1 MFLPENIDLAQSE
14 KYTLSIRL
22 IPDGC
27 SFCIYSTADRSVF
40 HYQEKRFSKTLS
52 QIGNIEKIFFEVN
65 FFSHPFQ
72 KVEVTVVSP
81 RYTTVPDAYF
91 EKKRAG
97 ELFTFNIHGEHGKV
111 LNNLVSETGYHILF
125 DLDEEL
131 YSFLC
136 RNLWNPAFYSHQA
149 RLHPF
154 LSNYRN
160 EGNRKRCFVD
170 FHDEM
175 VSVTC
180 FYGTRLL
187 SSNTYPA
194 RERYEALFNIA
205 NVWEHQSLDQNT
217 DLLVLSGNLRENS
230 ESADT
235 LRRLIRNVEELK
247 PDTPNGYLSLPTDIL
262 LALNSVES

>member
-1 MFLPENIDLAQSE
+1 M
-14 KYTLSIRL
+14 
-22 IPDGC
+22 
-27 SFCIYSTADRSVF
+27 
-40 HYQEKRFSKTLS
+40 
-52 QIGNIEKIFFEVN
+52 
-65 FFSHPFQ
+65 
-72 KVEVTVVSP
+72 SP

-217 DLLVLSGNLRENS
+217 DLLVFRAICGEQRKCRYAAKTHKKRGGE
-230 ESADT
+230 ADIEWIS
-235 LRRLIRNVEELK
+235 LLF
-247 PDTPNGYLSLPTDIL
+247 LPTSFGI
-262 LALNSVES
+262 E

>member
-1 MFLPENIDLAQSE
+1 M
-14 KYTLSIRL
+14 
-22 IPDGC
+22 
-27 SFCIYSTADRSVF
+27 
-40 HYQEKRFSKTLS
+40 
-52 QIGNIEKIFFEVN
+52 
-65 FFSHPFQ
+65 
-72 KVEVTVVSP
+72 
-81 RYTTVPDAYF
+81 
-91 EKKRAG
+91 
-97 ELFTFNIHGEHGKV
+97 
-111 LNNLVSETGYHILF
+111 
-125 DLDEEL
+125 
-131 YSFLC
+131 
-136 RNLWNPAFYSHQA
+136 
-149 RLHPF
+149 
-154 LSNYRN
+154 
-160 EGNRKRCFVD
+160 D